1 MSSIFLGS
9 ANNCVELQEQG
20 EKYHLV
26 LRGTSFSD
34 LPDINDLE
42 IYHKI
47 ACPVLILSIIG
58 DKTHPVTTAEALH
71 AILPNSVL
79 HIAEDRESAVKEF
92 PLYIRDFLSSLSV
105 KSSDGLELSK
115 QML

>member
-1 MSSIFLGS
+1 M
-9 ANNCVELQEQG
+9 QEQG

-42 IYHKI
+42 IYNKI
-47 ACPVLILSIIG
+47 TCPVLILSIIG

-71 AILPNSVL
+71 TILPNSVL
-79 HIAEDRESAVKEF
+79 HIAEDRESAVENF
-92 PLYIRDFLSSLSV
+92 PLFIRDFLSSLSD
-105 KSSDGLELSK
+105 KSELSK
-115 QML
+115 QIL

>member
-1 MSSIFLGS
+1 
-9 ANNCVELQEQG
+9 LQEQG

-34 LPDINDLE
+34 LPDKDNDLE

-47 ACPVLILSIIG
+47 TCPVLIMSVVG

-71 AILPNSVL
+71 KILPNSVL
-79 HIAEDRESAVKEF
+79 HIAADRESAMRDF
-92 PLYIRDFLSSLSV
+92 PLFIHSFLSSLSD
-105 KSSDGLELSK
+105 KLEVSK
-115 QML
+115 